1 MTTSQD
7 DCLTRDAF
15 DAVAADYAQLLPDL
29 RAEAP
34 LDRAALGAFVEM
46 VDARGDGLVAEVGC
60 GSGRITAHLAAA
72 GLRMVGLDLSA
83 GMVRE
88 ARAARSNIPLAVA
101 HAAHLPLRTGS
112 LDGLVAWYSIINLD
126 TDRLPSVFDEFARAV
141 RPGAPI
147 VVAFQAGAGERLD
160 RTSAYG
166 HAVPITYYLHSIEA
180 VTEALAAAG
189 FTLDATV
196 KREASQAHETTPQ
209 AFLLAR
215 R

>member
-1 MTTSQD
+1 M
-7 DCLTRDAF
+7 TRDAF

-29 RAEAP
+29 WAEAP
-34 LDRAALGAFVEM
+34 SDRAALGAFIDM
-46 VDARGDGLVAEVGC
+46 VDASGDGLVAEVGC

-88 ARAARSNIPLAVA
+88 ARAARSDIPLAVA
-101 HAAHLPLRTGS
+101 HAAHLPFRTGS
-112 LDGLVAWYSIINLD
+112 LDGLVAWYSIINLP

-166 HAVPITYYLHSIEA
+166 HAVPITYYLHSVEV

-196 KREASQAHETTPQ
+196 KRQPSQSHETTPQ